1 MKPGLQVSSPF
12 GEVNFIQ
19 YHGKPFSLLLEQVM
33 RKENVDSLAQTQHF
47 SYNSSDCIGVIDPQL
62 VESNLFPFVEG
73 HQPQAPL

>member
-33 RKENVDSLAQTQHF
+33 RKEYVDSLAQTQHF
-47 SYNSSDCIGVIDPQL
+47 SYNSSDCIGVIFTHKAQGTQNRSIIHSL
-62 VESNLFPFVEG
+62 KRYLF
-73 HQPQAPL
+73 